1 MHTSYGMRNCQ
12 AHVLKWEYIK
22 VDVIMLHIKS
32 RTHTAHIYLETV
44 GVLIFSLEV
53 SGGCPRVWEKKLA
66 HLLWHA
72 ELPGTRDEMRG
83 K

>member
-1 MHTSYGMRNCQ
+1 
-12 AHVLKWEYIK
+12 
-22 VDVIMLHIKS
+22 MLLIKS

-53 SGGCPRVWEKKLA
+53 SGGCLSVREEKLA